1 MDLKTAITI
10 LEKHQHYRLGDI
22 ETPQKP
28 KLITQSIDTILQHL
42 KKGL

>member
-1 MDLKTAITI
+1 MDLKTAIEV
-10 LEKHQHYRLGDI
+10 LEKHQYYRLGEI
-22 ETPQKP
+22 ENPQKP